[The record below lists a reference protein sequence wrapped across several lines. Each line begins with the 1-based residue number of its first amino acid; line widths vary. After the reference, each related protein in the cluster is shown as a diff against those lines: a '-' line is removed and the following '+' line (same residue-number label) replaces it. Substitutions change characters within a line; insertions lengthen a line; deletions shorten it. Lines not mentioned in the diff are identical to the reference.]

1 MMMADNTLDN
11 FNKYAMGKV
20 CLVSLTEMCT
30 WDSGSKI
37 SLVEMDFMFMLLE
50 INIRASFNKEKKVA
64 EEFILINLEQNMTDN
79 GKKIKNMVLEYFI
92 IRALKNMKEIGLMGR
107 SVARGLFIMLTEINT
122 MDSG

>member
-1 MMMADNTLDN
+1 MDN

-50 INIRASFNKEKKVA
+50 INIRASFNKERKVV

-107 SVARGLFIMLTEINT
+107 SVARGLFIMLTEINI